1 MPSSPSTIPLSA
13 QEAKDRLREI
23 VEAFFFWR
31 RSDQG
36 RPPAPQHLVR
46 SPPGLGK
53 TKEAMEWAT
62 RYQTEQ
68 QGKDSI
74 LELSRSDITLAGVWA
89 QVAIFVLRHELAQ
102 EVKEV
107 IQRNR
112 EDLGEPVVVPVLR
125 GRDHEA
131 DKDNAP
137 CRRWREAC
145 ELGRKGL
152 PVYSNLCHRRH
163 QQDVSE
169 CPYFADCEYI
179 PAWQS
184 AHAAPYVIP
193 VHAHL
198 GVGWESSRTV
208 RGAVGLSDSDDEEEP
223 QFDQSF
229 NPANAAI
236 VVCDEDP
243 TTSLIERSRIRRE
256 DIGAITESRL
266 GEHILAGLSTLGGI
280 LDHLREKGITAEQL
294 RDTANK
300 LATQERR
307 RGQIAKPSASDAVVG
322 NAIKLASSLV
332 RVSRVLERRGHRAP
346 SRRRWLPIERSI
358 SYCRSPLLLF
368 CWQLANCGAGCSG
381 GDPRRAEKGID
392 RVIPIS
398 YHRPRLRPLDHPWAA
413 RLDVRFLAHSGGGIR
428 IAGGLLPRPI
438 SPCCPQARAWPTMRN
453 ELQRAAFPGLGKR
466 KRAACGA

>member
-23 VEAFFFWR
+23 VEAFFFRR

-36 RPPAPQHLVR
+36 RPPAPQLLVR

-89 QVAIFVLRHELAQ
+89 QVAIFVPRHELAQ

-137 CRRWREAC
+137 CRRWREAR

-152 PVYSNLCHRRH
+152 PVYSNLCRRRH

-243 TTSLIERSRIRRE
+243 TS
-256 DIGAITESRL
+256 A
-266 GEHILAGLSTLGGI
+266 AGSEGRTLGPSPRAGSANTYWRACRLWAAYWTISARRGSRQSSFGI
-280 LDHLREKGITAEQL
+280 LPTSSPLRKEGEDRSLNRVRPMQWWAMRLSWHPRWSGSPVYWSAGVT
-294 RDTANK
+294 
-300 LATQERR
+300 ERR
-307 RGQIAKPSASDAVVG
+307 RG
-322 NAIKLASSLV
+322 
-332 RVSRVLERRGHRAP
+332 
-346 SRRRWLPIERSI
+346 
-358 SYCRSPLLLF
+358 
-368 CWQLANCGAGCSG
+368 GAGYLSSDLFPIAVRHCCCS
-381 GDPRRAEKGID
+381 
-392 RVIPIS
+392 
-398 YHRPRLRPLDHPWAA
+398 
-413 RLDVRFLAHSGGGIR
+413 
-428 IAGGLLPRPI
+428 AG
-438 SPCCPQARAWPTMRN
+438 S
-453 ELQRAAFPGLGKR
+453 
-466 KRAACGA
+466 